1 MDVDRAMQLLD
12 ALQAARNAEYE
23 AARTFCRT
31 ISTRDRRRLVAAL
44 RHTTAIENELHK
56 FYVSAQEA

>member
-1 MDVDRAMQLLD
+1 MDVDRAMALLD
-12 ALQAARNAEYE
+12 ALHAAK
-23 AARTFCRT
+23 TV
-31 ISTRDRRRLVAAL
+31 STRDRRRLVAAL